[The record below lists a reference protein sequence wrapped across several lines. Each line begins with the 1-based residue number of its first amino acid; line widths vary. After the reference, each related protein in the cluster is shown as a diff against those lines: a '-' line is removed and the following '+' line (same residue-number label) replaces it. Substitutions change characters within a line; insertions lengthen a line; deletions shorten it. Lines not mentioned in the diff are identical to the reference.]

1 MSNSDNRKRIQTLIE
16 IVVILV
22 FCVLT
27 LVLDYVKISYVDH
40 ELRNKYISKII
51 QQSCGGIAAIVLM
64 YRLGIQLF
72 GKPQHLLYMIPCLI
86 IAVDNFQF
94 SSFFHGNMQLVHGEA
109 IDIILF
115 ALYCLTVGIFEE
127 CIFRGVIFAVLAG
140 LFSRDK
146 KGMLWTYVCSSVVFG
161 IAHIFNGNILQVG
174 YTILTGGLFAFAM
187 MKTKNIFC
195 AALVHSVYNF
205 GGLFFETLE
214 RFGLGSGVVF
224 DMGTIITMLVVCV
237 ITGAFVLYSVWKYP
251 KEEQEELYKKL
262 GITEKRKN

>member
-1 MSNSDNRKRIQTLIE
+1 MSNPDNRKRIRNLIE
-16 IVVILV
+16 IAVILI

-51 QQSCGGIAAIVLM
+51 QQSCGAIAAILLM

-94 SSFFHGNMQLVHGEA
+94 SSYFHGNMQLVHGEA
-109 IDIILF
+109 VDILLF
-115 ALYCLTVGIFEE
+115 ALYCLTVGLFEE
-127 CIFRGVIFAVLAG
+127 CIFRGVIFAVIAG
-140 LFSRDK
+140 LFSKDK
-146 KGMLWTYVCSSVVFG
+146 KGLLWTYLFSSLVFG

-195 AALVHSVYNF
+195 AALVHAVYNF
-205 GGLFFETLE
+205 GGLFFETAD
-214 RFGLGSGVVF
+214 RFGLGNGVVF
-224 DMGTIITMLVVCV
+224 DTGTIVTMFVVCV
-237 ITGAFVLYSVWKYP
+237 LTGAFVVYSVWKYSR
-251 KEEQEELYKKL
+251 EEQEELYKKL
-262 GITEKRKN
+262 GISMKKKD